1 MTDMLPVSLLDWL
14 MLSLVLLLILLALSV
29 LLRRL
34 WRGAPKQPYQ
44 QKLLF
49 SPESA
54 AALRLLDEAMGAQLR
69 VFAAVSL
76 SELVELNPKL
86 KKAQREQAMH
96 DMYGEKLDFVLCS
109 PKDLRVRAVVALIDD
124 SLSKTDGRQ
133 RQQLLQH
140 IQDTGLPVI
149 HLSPK
154 EWSTPDAL
162 RDEILA
168 TFKQQPSATTVPALV
183 GQGRVEPVL
192 SLPDEEQA
200 DDHNEPRFR
209 L

>member
-1 MTDMLPVSLLDWL
+1 MTDLLPVSLLDWL
-14 MLSLVLLLILLALSV
+14 MFSLVLLLVLLVLFG

-34 WRGAPKQPYQ
+34 WRGSPKQPYQ

-54 AALRLLDEAMGAQLR
+54 AALRLLDEAMGTQLR
-69 VFAAVSL
+69 VFAAVSM
-76 SELVELNPKL
+76 SELLELNPKL
-86 KKAQREQAMH
+86 KKAHREQAWH
-96 DMYGEKLDFVLCS
+96 DIYGEKMDFVLCS
-109 PKDLRVRAVVALIDD
+109 PKDLKVRVVVALIDD
-124 SLSKTDGRQ
+124 SLSKSDGRR

-140 IQDTGLPVI
+140 IQDTGLPVV

-154 EWSTPDAL
+154 DGLSAADL
-162 RDEILA
+162 RAEILD
-168 TFKQQPSATTVPALV
+168 TLKQPRAITAPT

-192 SLPDEEQA
+192 SLPGEEPS
-200 DDHNEPRFR
+200 DDHDEPRFR

>member
-14 MLSLVLLLILLALSV
+14 MFSLVLLLILLVLFV

-49 SPESA
+49 SPEST
-54 AALRLLDEAMGAQLR
+54 AALQLLDEAIGAQLR

-76 SELVELNPKL
+76 SELLGLNPKL
-86 KKAQREQAMH
+86 KKAQREQAWH
-96 DMYGEKLDFVLCS
+96 DIYGEKMDFVLCS

-133 RQQLLQH
+133 RQLLLQH

-154 EWSTPDAL
+154 EWPTPDAL
-162 RDEILA
+162 HDEILA
-168 TFKQQPSATTVPALV
+168 TLKQQPPAIPVPAA

-200 DDHNEPRFR
+200 IDHDEPRFR

>member
-14 MLSLVLLLILLALSV
+14 MLSLVLLLILLALFV

-54 AALRLLDEAMGAQLR
+54 AALRLLDKAIGQQLR

-76 SELVELNPKL
+76 SELVELTPQL
-86 KKAQREQAMH
+86 KKAQREQALH

-109 PKDLRVRAVVALIDD
+109 PLDLKARAAVALVDD

-154 EWSTPDAL
+154 EWPTPDSL
-162 RDEILA
+162 RDEIL
-168 TFKQQPSATTVPALV
+168 TTLKQPRAIITPT

-192 SLPDEEQA
+192 RLPDEEQA
-200 DDHNEPRFR
+200 DAHDEPRFR

>member
-14 MLSLVLLLILLALSV
+14 MFSLVLLLTLLVLFA

-34 WRGAPKQPYQ
+34 WRGTPKQPYQ

-54 AALRLLDEAMGAQLR
+54 AALRLLDEAVGSQLR

-76 SELVELNPKL
+76 GELVELNPKL
-86 KKAQREQAMH
+86 NKAQREQAMN
-96 DMYGEKLDFVLCS
+96 DLYGEKLDFVLCS
-109 PKDLRVRAVVALIDD
+109 PKDLRVNAVVALIDD

-133 RQQLLQH
+133 RRLLLQH
-140 IQDTGLPVI
+140 IQDTGLPVV

-154 EWSTPDAL
+154 DGLSAADL
-162 RDEILA
+162 RAEILA
-168 TFKQQPSATTVPALV
+168 TLKRQSPAIPAPV

>member
-1 MTDMLPVSLLDWL
+1 MTDLLPVSLLDWL
-14 MLSLVLLLILLALSV
+14 MFSLVLLLVLLVLFG

-34 WRGAPKQPYQ
+34 WRGSPKQPYQ

-54 AALRLLDEAMGAQLR
+54 AALRLLDEAMGTQLR
-69 VFAAVSL
+69 VFAAVSM
-76 SELVELNPKL
+76 SELLELNPKL
-86 KKAQREQAMH
+86 KKAHREQAWH
-96 DMYGEKLDFVLCS
+96 DIYGEKMDFVLCS
-109 PKDLRVRAVVALIDD
+109 PKDLKARVVVALIDD
-124 SLSKTDGRQ
+124 SLSKSDGRR

-140 IQDTGLPVI
+140 IQDTGLPVV

-154 EWSTPDAL
+154 DGLSAADL
-162 RDEILA
+162 RAEILD
-168 TFKQQPSATTVPALV
+168 TLKQPRAITAPT

-192 SLPDEEQA
+192 SLPGEEA
-200 DDHNEPRFR
+200 PDDHDEPRFR

>member
-14 MLSLVLLLILLALSV
+14 MFSLVLLLIFLVLFV

-76 SELVELNPKL
+76 SELLELNPRL
-86 KKAQREQAMH
+86 KKAQREQAWH
-96 DMYGEKLDFVLCS
+96 DIYGEKMDFVLCS
-109 PKDLRVRAVVALIDD
+109 PKDLKVRALVALIDD
-124 SLSKTDGRQ
+124 SLSKSDGRQ
-133 RQQLLQH
+133 RQLLLQQ

-154 EWSTPDAL
+154 DGLSAATL

-168 TFKQQPSATTVPALV
+168 TLKQSRAAAITPTA

-192 SLPDEEQA
+192 KLPDEEQSL
-200 DDHNEPRFR
+200 DQDEPRFR